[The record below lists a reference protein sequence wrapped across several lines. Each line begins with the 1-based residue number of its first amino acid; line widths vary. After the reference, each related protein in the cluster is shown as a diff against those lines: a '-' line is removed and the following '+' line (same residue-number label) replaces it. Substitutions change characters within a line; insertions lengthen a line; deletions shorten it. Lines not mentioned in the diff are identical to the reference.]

1 MAEVKRKLSKPMRR
15 MNLAYKII
23 MALLAGVSFI
33 LATLTD
39 THEIYYQVVSVFSSA
54 FPVIWSQVLDACKD
68 YEAQQRPEV
77 LSPAS
82 TSVRFSERNTPKPDD
97 ENNEEVS
104 NNEK

>member
-1 MAEVKRKLSKPMRR
+1 MAEIKRKLSKPMRKI
-15 MNLAYKII
+15 NLLYKII
-23 MALLAGVSFI
+23 MALLAGISLT

-68 YEAQQRPEV
+68 YETQQTPEA

-82 TSVRFSERNTPKPDD
+82 NTPKTHSPKLDD
-97 ENNEEVS
+97 IENTA
-104 NNEK
+104 

>member
-15 MNLAYKII
+15 MNLLYKII

-54 FPVIWSQVLDACKD
+54 FPVIWSQILDACKD
-68 YEAQQRPEV
+68 YETQQTPEV
-77 LSPAS
+77 LSPA
-82 TSVRFSERNTPKPDD
+82 RNTPPLDPENND
-97 ENNEEVS
+97 ENNLK
-104 NNEK
+104 NNN